1 MDNAVWILAGVAV
14 GALGVWAALAAR
26 LSAATTR
33 LAEAETRKA
42 EAEAQRDQANARREE
57 AEKARIDAERD
68 LAVAR
73 AHFANWE
80 KTKQELLDAAK
91 AATVQT
97 ALDTSSKLIADHK
110 RETEAAK
117 AESEERVK
125 KATAELAQ
133 RFDKAA
139 GVIAALDGQVKR
151 HDTELGTFH
160 KALTTPGGIGQFTEV
175 TLENAL
181 KAFGLRPEID
191 FFTQHHLPADPGR
204 GALRP
209 DAVIFLPRDGVL
221 VVDCKASKHLT
232 EIAAAEGTAGAAEAE
247 KRFVE
252 SMNAHLRQLA
262 AKDYAAALVQALE
275 RQGRKVDP
283 DRVLT
288 SMFLP
293 TDGAVE
299 RLEKADPRFRER
311 ADAQRIV
318 LAGPAGLRVL
328 ILLCKGEIDQARRA
342 ENYSAIVEAT
352 SALMEAAA
360 LAFEKAEKIEKGLK
374 GAAEGFA
381 DFARSANRF
390 LLPRM
395 VKLAK
400 LGVQPPKNRKL
411 PAPLKPIEVLERADV
426 IDVESEAV
434 APALEDKRGLN

>member
-1 MDNAVWILAGVAV
+1 MDIALWVLAGAAV
-14 GALGVWAALAAR
+14 GALGVWAVLAAR

-33 LAEAETRKA
+33 LAEAESRRTEA
-42 EAEAQRDQANARREE
+42 EAEKAAALGRRDE

-68 LAVAR
+68 AAVAR
-73 AHFANWE
+73 RDLANWE
-80 KTKQELLDAAK
+80 ATKKEFMDAAK

-97 ALDTSSKLIADHK
+97 ALDTSSKLLADHK
-110 RETEAAK
+110 RETDAAK
-117 AESEERVK
+117 AETEERVK
-125 KATAELAQ
+125 KATAALAE

-151 HDTELGTFH
+151 HDAELGTFH
-160 KALTTPGGIGQFTEV
+160 KALTTPGGIGQFAEV

-191 FFTQHHLPADPGR
+191 FLTQHHLPAEAGR

-232 EIAAAEGTAGAAEAE
+232 DAAAAASGDGEALAE
-247 KRFVE
+247 KRFAE
-252 SMNAHLRQLA
+252 AMGGHLKSLA
-262 AKDYAAALVQALE
+262 AKDYAAAVIQALD
-275 RQGRKVDP
+275 RKGRKTDA
-283 DRVLT
+283 DRVFT
-288 SMFLP
+288 CMFLP

-318 LAGPAGLRVL
+318 VAGPAGLRVL

-342 ENYSAIVEAT
+342 ENYSKIVEAT
-352 SALMEAAA
+352 ASLMEAAA
-360 LAFEKAEKIEKGLK
+360 LAFEKADKVEKGLK

-395 VKLAK
+395 ARLAQ
-400 LGVQPPKNRKL
+400 LGVQPAKNRKL
-411 PAPLKPIEVLERADV
+411 PEPLKPIEVLERADV
-426 IDVESEAV
+426 IDVESEPV
-434 APALEDKRGLN
+434 PPALEDKRGLN